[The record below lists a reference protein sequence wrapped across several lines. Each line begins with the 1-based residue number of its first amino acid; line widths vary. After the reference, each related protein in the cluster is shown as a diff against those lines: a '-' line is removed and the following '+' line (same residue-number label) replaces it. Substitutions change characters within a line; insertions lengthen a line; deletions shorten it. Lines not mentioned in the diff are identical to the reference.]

1 MNIKMIIGRR
11 IAKERNKQ
19 NISQEQLAHI
29 AGIYRAY
36 IGKVERGEVNLGI
49 CNIQKIT
56 KALGIKLEELFKN
69 I

>member
-19 NISQEQLAHI
+19 NISQEQLAEL

-49 CNIQKIT
+49 CNTQKIT
-56 KALGIKLEELFKN
+56 KALGLKLEELFKN
-69 I
+69 L